1 MKTFRNEEVAQ
12 RVQREEGGAERKE
25 GRKELVWIVK
35 KG

>member
-12 RVQREEGGAERKE
+12 RQSEEGGAERKE